1 MSITIKHLDG
11 PLKGDPLKGEQDFD
25 DNTSTI
31 LVGRAAEA
39 QVAYPEECIEVNG
52 EHLILNRNEAGRY
65 TMELCGSG
73 DVAVDGRPAETGMPV
88 TSGSIVTVGE
98 GGPRFEVILPG
109 VTIRHLD
116 GPLKGQHQYF
126 PDGVETI
133 TFGRP
138 PEETDVAYPEDY
150 TKVGRFH
157 FSLSKRRLGEQGG
170 NKSKRGAY
178 YVQDITPDH
187 YVEIGGVAADN
198 GVAVTSGS
206 EFRLGDDD
214 GPTFGVTIAQPK
226 SAGTKT
232 DKGKVVKPVRQEVKD
247 ASKKLEETRRRGAY
261 ALAALA
267 GVLLAV
273 VSWATYRD
281 VRHAQE
287 LAQLTQDMTV
297 AKNRIGEL
305 AEKDIPEA
313 AQTALQNAVYLVA
326 KKEGT
331 AQATAWA
338 FAPDKLATNAHVTEA
353 LKGRENQFILI
364 GPNKES
370 IKIKSV
376 QSHPG
381 YLGFKNYKTTQG
393 KLSWGEFTPLNVI
406 NEYDVGII
414 EIDPSTP
421 LPVDPA
427 TGKPA
432 MLELASEAELKELKA
447 GAAVAYAGFP
457 TENTAGASV
466 AIDAPPTLQF
476 GNITALT
483 DVFMCRAAADDQLL
497 IQHSAPVTGG
507 VSGSPL
513 IDKSG
518 KVIGIVNG
526 GNTANV
532 LKDDGTAKDEKNA
545 EGLKKGAFRLP
556 SAVLIN
562 FAQRVDLLKD
572 LASGA
577 ADPQLNEEKAYW
589 QEAADKFDIHSY
601 FESAAED
608 FTALAAQ
615 IYGVS
620 DGKEQEIG
628 KATLV
633 PRQTGVTSF
642 VSKTY
647 SFELEPGH
655 VYGFMADG
663 KSGVFLGLNVKK
675 KGSAEFLRDEQ
686 DPKKTSEPEL
696 APTVLVTVKE
706 PTPIDIDVWSSTPLP
721 ADYVLRVYTW
731 VKPAAD
737 AAASAAPQ
745 Q

>member
-11 PLKGDPLKGEQDFD
+11 PLKDDPLKSEQDFD
-25 DNTSTI
+25 GNTRTI
-31 LVGRAAEA
+31 LIGRATEA
-39 QVAYPEECIEVNG
+39 QVAYPEECSEVKL
-52 EHLILNRNEAGRY
+52 EHLILNRDEAGRY
-65 TMELCGSG
+65 TIELCGSG
-73 DVAVDGRPAETGMPV
+73 EVAVDGRPAETGMPV

-133 TFGRP
+133 VFGRP
-138 PEETDVAYPEDY
+138 PEKTDVSYPPKY
-150 TKVGRFH
+150 TKVGRLH
-157 FSLSKRRLGEQGG
+157 FSLKRKDLGNYCVEL
-170 NKSKRGAY
+170 
-178 YVQDITPDH
+178 TPKH
-187 YVEIGGVAADN
+187 YVEIGGVEAEN
-198 GVAVTSGS
+198 GAVVRSGDI
-206 EFRLGDDD
+206 FKLGDEN
-214 GPTFGVTIAQPK
+214 GPSFAVAIEQPQ
-226 SAGTKT
+226 SAGEVTEVNKPQT
-232 DKGKVVKPVRQEVKD
+232 PVRKELQKTNAELQHT
-247 ASKKLEETRRRGAY
+247 KKVGAY

-267 GVLLAV
+267 AVLLAV

-338 FAPDKLATNAHVTEA
+338 FAPDKLATNAHVTEV

-532 LKDDGTAKDEKNA
+532 LKDEGSAKDELTA
-545 EGLKKGAFRLP
+545 EGLKKGVSRLP
-556 SAVLIN
+556 
-562 FAQRVDLLKD
+562 
-572 LASGA
+572 SGA
-577 ADPQLNEEKAYW
+577 ADPHLKDEKAYW
-589 QEAADKFDIHSY
+589 QEAADRFDIHNY
-601 FESAAED
+601 FESAAKD

-620 DGKEQEIG
+620 EG
-628 KATLV
+628 
-633 PRQTGVTSF
+633 
-642 VSKTY
+642 
-647 SFELEPGH
+647 
-655 VYGFMADG
+655 
-663 KSGVFLGLNVKK
+663 
-675 KGSAEFLRDEQ
+675 
-686 DPKKTSEPEL
+686 
-696 APTVLVTVKE
+696 
-706 PTPIDIDVWSSTPLP
+706 
-721 ADYVLRVYTW
+721 
-731 VKPAAD
+731 
-737 AAASAAPQ
+737 
-745 Q
+745 

>member
-25 DNTSTI
+25 DTTRTI

-52 EHLILNRNEAGRY
+52 EHLILNRDEAGRY
-65 TMELCGSG
+65 TIELCGAG
-73 DVAVDGRPAETGMPV
+73 DVAVDGKPAESGMQV

-126 PDGVETI
+126 PDGVEAI
-133 TFGRP
+133 VFGRP
-138 PEETDVAYPEDY
+138 PEKTDISYPPKY
-150 TKVGRFH
+150 TKVGRLH
-157 FSLSKRRLGEQGG
+157 FSLKRKDLGNYCVEL
-170 NKSKRGAY
+170 
-178 YVQDITPDH
+178 TPEH
-187 YVEIGGVAADN
+187 YVEIDGVEAEN
-198 GVAVTSGS
+198 GAVVRSGDI
-206 EFRLGDDD
+206 FKLGDEN
-214 GPTFGVTIAQPK
+214 GPSFAVAIEQPQ
-226 SAGTKT
+226 SAGEVTEVNKPQT
-232 DKGKVVKPVRQEVKD
+232 SVRKELQHTRKV
-247 ASKKLEETRRRGAY
+247 GAY
-261 ALAALA
+261 AFAALA
-267 GVLLAV
+267 AV
-273 VSWATYRD
+273 VLTVGSWATYRD

-287 LAQLTQDMTV
+287 LEQLTQDMSV
-297 AKNRIGEL
+297 AKSRIGEL

-313 AQTALQNAVYLVA
+313 AQTALQDAVYLVA

-393 KLSWGEFTPLNVI
+393 KLTWGEFTPLNVI

-427 TGKPA
+427 IGKPA
-432 MLELASEAELKELKA
+432 MLELASEDELKELKA

-532 LKDDGTAKDEKNA
+532 LKDDGSAKDEKNA
-545 EGLKKGAFRLP
+545 EVLKKGTVRLP

-562 FAQRVDLLKD
+562 FAQRADLLKD

-577 ADPQLNEEKAYW
+577 ADPQLKDEKAYW

-628 KATLV
+628 NATLA

-706 PTPIDIDVWSSTPLP
+706 PTPVDIDVWSSTPLP

-731 VKPAAD
+731 DKPPAD
-737 AAASAAPQ
+737 AAASAASEQ
-745 Q
+745 

>member
-25 DNTSTI
+25 DTTRTI

-52 EHLILNRNEAGRY
+52 EHLTLNRDQAGQY
-65 TMELCGSG
+65 TIELCGAG
-73 DVAVDGRPAETGMPV
+73 DVAVDGKPAETGTKV
-88 TSGSIVTVGE
+88 TSGSVITVGE

-109 VTIRHLD
+109 VTIRHLG

-126 PDGVETI
+126 PDGVETVV
-133 TFGRP
+133 FGRP
-138 PEETDVAYPEDY
+138 PEKTDISYPPKY
-150 TKVGRFH
+150 TKVGRLH
-157 FSLSKRRLGEQGG
+157 FSLKRKDLGNYCVEL
-170 NKSKRGAY
+170 
-178 YVQDITPDH
+178 TPKH
-187 YVEIGGVAADN
+187 YVEIDGVEAENGAVVRSGDIFKLGDENGPSFAVAIEQPQSAGEVTEVNKPQTPVRKELQHTKKVGTYAFAAL
-198 GVAVTSGS
+198 VAV
-206 EFRLGDDD
+206 
-214 GPTFGVTIAQPK
+214 
-226 SAGTKT
+226 
-232 DKGKVVKPVRQEVKD
+232 
-247 ASKKLEETRRRGAY
+247 
-261 ALAALA
+261 
-267 GVLLAV
+267 VLTV
-273 VSWATYRD
+273 GSWATYRD

-287 LAQLTQDMTV
+287 LEQLTQDMTV
-297 AKNRIGEL
+297 AKSRLGEL

-313 AQTALQNAVYLVA
+313 AQTALQDAVYLVA

-393 KLSWGEFTPLNVI
+393 KLTWGEFTPLNVI

-432 MLELASEAELKELKA
+432 MLELASEDELKELKA

-532 LKDDGTAKDEKNA
+532 LKDDGTAKDEK
-545 EGLKKGAFRLP
+545 KGTVRLP

-608 FTALAAQ
+608 FTALATQ

-620 DGKEQEIG
+620 NGKEQEIG
-628 KATLV
+628 NATLA

-642 VSKTY
+642 VSETY

-706 PTPIDIDVWSSTPLP
+706 PTPVNIDVWSSTPLP

-731 VKPAAD
+731 DKPPAD
-737 AAASAAPQ
+737 AAASAASEQ
-745 Q
+745 

>member
-25 DNTSTI
+25 ENASAI

-52 EHLILNRNEAGRY
+52 EHLILNRDEAGRY
-65 TMELCGSG
+65 TIELCGAG
-73 DVAVDGRPAETGMPV
+73 EVAVDGKPAETGTKV

-133 TFGRP
+133 VFGRP
-138 PEETDVAYPEDY
+138 PEKTDISYPPKY
-150 TKVGRFH
+150 TKVGRLH
-157 FSLSKRRLGEQGG
+157 FSLKRKDLGNYCVEL
-170 NKSKRGAY
+170 
-178 YVQDITPDH
+178 TPKH
-187 YVEIGGVAADN
+187 YVEIDGVEAEN
-198 GVAVTSGS
+198 GAVVRSGDIFKLGDENGPSFAVAIEQPQSAGEVTEVNKPQTSVRKELLHTRKVGTYALSALVAV
-206 EFRLGDDD
+206 LLV
-214 GPTFGVTIAQPK
+214 FGGYTWE
-226 SAGTKT
+226 SN
-232 DKGKVVKPVRQEVKD
+232 R
-247 ASKKLEETRRRGAY
+247 
-261 ALAALA
+261 
-267 GVLLAV
+267 
-273 VSWATYRD
+273 
-281 VRHAQE
+281 RHAQE
-287 LAQLTQDMTV
+287 LEQLTQDMTV
-297 AKNRIGEL
+297 AKSRIGEL
-305 AEKDIPEA
+305 AEKDIPGA
-313 AQTALQNAVYLVA
+313 AQTALQDAVYLVA

-364 GPNKES
+364 GSNKES

-393 KLSWGEFTPLNVI
+393 KLTWGEFTPLNVI

-432 MLELASEAELKELKA
+432 MLELASEDELKELKA

-532 LKDDGTAKDEKNA
+532 LKDDGSAKDEKNA
-545 EGLKKGAFRLP
+545 EVLKKGTVRLP

-562 FAQRVDLLKD
+562 FAQRADLLKD

-577 ADPQLNEEKAYW
+577 ADPQLKDEKAYW

-628 KATLV
+628 NATLA

-706 PTPIDIDVWSSTPLP
+706 PTPVDIDVWSSTPLP

-731 VKPAAD
+731 DKPPAD
-737 AAASAAPQ
+737 AAASAASEQ
-745 Q
+745 

>member
-11 PLKGDPLKGEQDFD
+11 PLKDDPSKREQAFD
-25 DNTSTI
+25 DNTRTI
-31 LVGRAAEA
+31 LIGRAAEA
-39 QVAYPEECIEVNG
+39 QVAYPEECSEVKL
-52 EHLILNRNEAGRY
+52 EHLILNRDEAGRY
-65 TMELCGSG
+65 TIEARGSG
-73 DVAVDGRPAETGMPV
+73 EVAVDGKPAGTGTPV
-88 TSGSIVTVGE
+88 TSGSVVTVGE

-126 PDGVETI
+126 PDSVETI

-157 FSLSKRRLGEQGG
+157 FSLRKGHLGERGG
-170 NKSKRGAY
+170 SKSKRGAY
-178 YVQDITPDH
+178 YVQDVTPDH

-214 GPTFGVTIAQPK
+214 GPTFGVTIEQPK
-226 SAGTKT
+226 SVGIKT

-247 ASKKLEETRRRGAY
+247 ANKKLEETRRQGTY

-267 GVLLAV
+267 AVLLAV
-273 VSWATYRD
+273 VSGATYRD

-297 AKNRIGEL
+297 AKDRIGEL
-305 AEKDIPEA
+305 AEKDIPES
-313 AQTALQNAVYLVA
+313 AQTALQDAVYLVA
-326 KKEGT
+326 KREGT

-393 KLSWGEFTPLNVI
+393 KLTWGEFTPLNVI

-532 LKDDGTAKDEKNA
+532 LKDDGTAKDEK
-545 EGLKKGAFRLP
+545 KGTVRLP

-608 FTALAAQ
+608 FTALAAR

-620 DGKEQEIG
+620 DGKEEEIG
-628 KATLV
+628 NATLA

-642 VSKTY
+642 VSETY

-655 VYGFMADG
+655 VYGFIADG
-663 KSGVFLGLNVKK
+663 KSGVFVGLNVKK

-706 PTPIDIDVWSSTPLP
+706 PTSIDIDVWSSTPLP
-721 ADYVLRVYTW
+721 ADYALRVYIW
-731 VKPAAD
+731 DKPAAD